1 MDYTRQVKKELE
13 AEGLRVEVDGR
24 GESLKRK
31 VRDAQIQQVPV
42 IITLGEKEREAGVFS
57 VRTLDGK
64 VTYGVSRENFLS
76 VVKESIRS
84 RRNENV
90 PTFG

>member
-1 MDYTRQVKKELE
+1 VKKELE

-31 VRDAQIQQVPV
+31 VRDAQLQQVPV
-42 IITLGEKEREAGVFS
+42 IITIGEKEREAGVFS

-64 VTYGVSRENFLS
+64 VNYGVSRDDFLS
-76 VVKESIRS
+76 VVKTDIRARKDES
-84 RRNENV
+84 V
-90 PTFG
+90 PVFGQ